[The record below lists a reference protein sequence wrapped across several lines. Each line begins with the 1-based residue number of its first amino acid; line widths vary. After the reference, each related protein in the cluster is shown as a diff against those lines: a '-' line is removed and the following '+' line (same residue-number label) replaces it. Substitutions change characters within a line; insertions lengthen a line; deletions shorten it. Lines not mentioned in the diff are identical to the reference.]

1 MAIREA
7 IYDLIRITVLR
18 AIGGGFISVED
29 EIRYNS
35 ARSFTD
41 PQSIPD
47 LATVSALIGA
57 GGTPVTPIPFTDADL
72 IGDGFGGMYYPYPL
86 SAGEVVWIARID
98 YTSSSEQITVGYDFM
113 GSAIT
118 GFTNPN
124 HPSPPPTMAITAY
137 KVGLAVSPPPSPPA
151 PVFTLQPTTT
161 LTIVEG
167 NTLTLSTSAS
177 NTTGYQWYKDGISI
191 SGETT
196 STLTITNFGSTD
208 AGTYKVTAIGAG
220 GSTDSTNSVVS
231 YDVGVII
238 QNLTGLKTDYTSASN
253 AVVSL
258 DVDFG
263 SGSNILIYGQS
274 LRMPSSTLLV
284 NIVQSGPNSIPML
297 DGVGAAY
304 ADLFPSP
311 NDNPYPRP
319 IGGYVS
325 PLRIFN
331 NA

>member
-47 LATVSALIGA
+47 LATVMAIV
-57 GGTPVTPIPFTDADL
+57 GGGLGQQFTENDL
-72 IGDGFGGMYYPYPL
+72 ILDGFGGAYLPFSL
-86 SAGEVVWIARID
+86 SAGRILLPVRID
-98 YTSSSEQITVGYDFM
+98 YASSSEQINANYDFAN
-113 GSAIT
+113 SNIT
-118 GFTNPN
+118 GFLNPN
-124 HPSPPPTMAITAY
+124 DPGALPSMNITVYTMGTYIAPIPT
-137 KVGLAVSPPPSPPA
+137 PPA
-151 PVFTLQPTTT
+151 PVFSLQPTTP

-167 NTLTLSTSAS
+167 YTMTLSATASDTTS
-177 NTTGYQWYKDGISI
+177 YQWYKNGVAI

-196 STLTITNFGSTD
+196 STLTIANFGSTD

-220 GSTDSTNSVVS
+220 GSTDSTNSVVI

-258 DVDFG
+258 DIDFG

-274 LRMPSSTLLV
+274 LRMPTSTLLV
-284 NIVQSGPNSIPML
+284 NIIQSGSNTLPLL
-297 DGVGAAY
+297 DGVDFAY
-304 ADLFPSP
+304 APLMPGP
-311 NDNPYPRP
+311 NDNPYARP

-331 NA
+331 NS